1 MVSHV
6 RNYSEVKSPVE
17 YSGASSR
24 YSAQI
29 NHRNVA
35 SAR

>member
-1 MVSHV
+1 MVSHI

-24 YSAQI
+24 YSA
-29 NHRNVA
+29 
-35 SAR
+35 

>member
-1 MVSHV
+1 MISHV

-24 YSAQI
+24 YSA
-29 NHRNVA
+29 
-35 SAR
+35 

>member
-17 YSGASSR
+17 YSVASSR
-24 YSAQI
+24 YSA
-29 NHRNVA
+29 
-35 SAR
+35 

>member
-24 YSAQI
+24 YSA
-29 NHRNVA
+29 
-35 SAR
+35 

>member
-1 MVSHV
+1 MVSYV

-24 YSAQI
+24 YSA
-29 NHRNVA
+29 
-35 SAR
+35 